1 MSSLQTYKLRARSC
15 AQVEPIV
22 EDKSLTTFGLTFFIQ
37 QNKPKCNTKCGK
49 CSWQEIMFDNDP
61 IWLVNEVLKEE
72 EKSISF
78 LDNQKNLKFNE
89 KLSYRLLCVYDLK
102 KNVIEEL
109 NHFRGIFFL
118 NSKYY
123 LVDDMISSP
132 LELKN
137 DFLVTA
143 SCMIFFFS

>member
-1 MSSLQTYKLRARSC
+1 
-15 AQVEPIV
+15 
-22 EDKSLTTFGLTFFIQ
+22 
-37 QNKPKCNTKCGK
+37 
-49 CSWQEIMFDNDP
+49 MFDNDP
-61 IWLVNEVLKEE
+61 IWLVHEVLKEE

-89 KLSYRLLCVYDLK
+89 KLLSYRLLCVYDLK

-109 NHFRGIFFL
+109 NHFEGFFFL

-143 SCMIFFFS
+143 SCMIYYKI

>member
-1 MSSLQTYKLRARSC
+1 
-15 AQVEPIV
+15 
-22 EDKSLTTFGLTFFIQ
+22 
-37 QNKPKCNTKCGK
+37 
-49 CSWQEIMFDNDP
+49 MFDNDP
-61 IWLVNEVLKEE
+61 IWLVHEVVKEE
-72 EKSISF
+72 EKSITF
-78 LDNQKNLKFNE
+78 FDNQKNLKFNE
-89 KLSYRLLCVYDLK
+89 KLSYRLLCVYDFK

-143 SCMIFFFS
+143 SCMIYYKI